1 MIMATFKENDL
12 RYSYNWNPEVVEKL
26 PKKIRFIDAYE
37 LNPEEGYEVLLF
49 INSYME
55 LKNLAM
61 KTTFEKIEHI
71 LKKELPETKRGLSKA
86 KRFLTENYFF

>member
-1 MIMATFKENDL
+1 MATFKENDL
-12 RYSYNWNPEVVEKL
+12 RYSYNWNPEAVEKL
-26 PKKIRFIDAYE
+26 PKKIRFKDTFE
-37 LNPEEGYEVLLF
+37 LNTEEGYEVLLF

-71 LKKELPETKRGLSKA
+71 LKKELPETKRGLNKA